1 MTTARVRPLILIA
14 DDDWMSR
21 EVLQSFLENAGY
33 RVIAAS
39 NGVEALNLARERS
52 PLLAVVDVRMNDISG
67 YQVCATLK
75 QDGTTG
81 SMKVMLITALL
92 REQER
97 NHAAQAGADDLISK
111 SFDWNL
117 ILARVCK
124 LLPPGA

>member
-1 MTTARVRPLILIA
+1 MTIGRVRPLILIA

-39 NGVEALNLARERS
+39 SGVEALNLARERN
-52 PLLAVVDVRMNDISG
+52 PHLAVIDVRMNDMSG
-67 YQVCATLK
+67 YEVCTTIK
-75 QDGTTG
+75 QDGATG
-81 SMKVMLITALL
+81 LIKVVLITALL

-97 NHAAQAGADDLISK
+97 NRAAQAGADDVISK
-111 SFDWNL
+111 SFDWNV
-117 ILARVCK
+117 ILAHVCK